1 MKSILLCR
9 PAFTF
14 KHFTFLSIPY
24 PVYKAATALLLCLS
38 FSLLAFAQQQTGTVK
53 GTITLANG
61 NTIPLVSI
69 TLTGVKATKTD
80 ERGNYILTSIP
91 AGTYTLTV
99 KHIGLVPQNRQ
110 ISVKANETVTADF
123 VLREDNETLKEVVIT
138 SGYNKFAKKETD
150 GVAKLP
156 LKNLENPQVYNVVPK
171 DLLQD
176 QVIISY
182 NDVLKNVTGVSQGL
196 VNGSNSFYMR
206 GFSNQSLLR
215 NGVQDNKDNSLE
227 VANIERIEVLKGPSA
242 TLFGNS
248 LTSFGGLINRVTKK
262 PFDTFKG
269 EVTYTIGGYD
279 LSRITADINT
289 PLNKEKGLLL
299 RTNIAYHDEGNY
311 MDAGF
316 TRRLFIAPSLLY
328 QANDRLSISLDAEIY
343 QQKSNDFHRLFP
355 ENSFTQTNTKSLGLN
370 WKRYYQGNDLT
381 ESKPSVS
388 LIAEMNYKLSDGWK
402 SQTILSQTKH
412 SSDGYRVWNEIHG
425 DSVNRNIRYSNS
437 NYNTIETQQNFTGD
451 FKIGNHRNRLVIG
464 LDYFTTRSNENFL
477 IAYPFDKVKLIGKD
491 PEYTNISKQTV
502 DAALAKLSPIR
513 NISSQSTYS
522 AYFSDVFNI
531 TSDFIA
537 MVSLRF
543 DNFSSGGSYNVTA
556 DTTTGK
562 YNQTNLSPKLGLVYQ
577 VIPKKVS
584 LFGNYMNGFTNNGP
598 VIQPD
603 GERTTFKP
611 SNANQ
616 WELGFKID
624 LLDGMLNSTFSY
636 YDIKVKD
643 VIRLDPNRVG
653 FSIQDGGQA
662 SKGFEGELIAN
673 FAKGFNVV
681 AGYSHNKAYTI
692 NTYPDID
699 GLRQWTGPAETA
711 NLWFNYA
718 LQGKT
723 LKGLSLGIGGNYN
736 SKSYISQSRS
746 TGEFYIPSYAV
757 LNAVTSYENR
767 IFRLSFKLDNLTNEV
782 YWGSYVNQMM
792 PRRFSATVAFKL

>member
-1 MKSILLCR
+1 MKSFLLCR
-9 PAFTF
+9 CTF
-14 KHFTFLSIPY
+14 IYKNFILSSIPRQ
-24 PVYKAATALLLCLS
+24 VYQVTTVLLLCLS
-38 FSLLAFAQQQTGTVK
+38 FSLSALAQQQNGSVQ

-61 NTIPLVSI
+61 NITPLVTV
-69 TLTGVKATKTD
+69 TLTGGKATKTN
-80 ERGNYILTSIP
+80 ERGDYILNNIP
-91 AGTYTLTV
+91 AGTYTLTI
-99 KHIGLVPQNRQ
+99 KHIGLVSQSKQVIVR
-110 ISVKANETVTADF
+110 VNETAIANF
-123 VLREDNETLKEVVIT
+123 VLSEDNLALQEVVIT
-138 SGYNKFAKKETD
+138 SGYNKFAKKETE

-176 QVIISY
+176 QVIVSY

-215 NGVQDNKDNSLE
+215 NGVQDNKDNSLD

-269 EVTYTIGGYD
+269 EVTYTIGGFD
-279 LSRITADINT
+279 LNRITADINT

-299 RTNIAYHDEGNY
+299 RTNIAYHDEGSY

-328 QANDRLSISLDAEIY
+328 NVNDRLSISLDAEIY

-355 ENSFTQTNTKSLGLN
+355 ENSFTKTNTETLGLN

-388 LIAEMNYKLSDGWK
+388 LIGEVNYKLSDDWK
-402 SQTILSQTKH
+402 SQTILSQTKS

-437 NYNTIETQQNFTGD
+437 NYNAIEAQQNFTGD

-464 LDYFTTRSNENFL
+464 LDYYTNRANENFL
-477 IAYPFDKVKLIGKD
+477 IAYPYDKVKLTRKD
-491 PEYTNISKQTV
+491 PEYTNISKPAV

-513 NISSQSTYS
+513 NISSQSVYG

-531 TSDFIA
+531 TDNFMA
-537 MVSLRF
+537 MVSLRV
-543 DNFSSGGSYNVTA
+543 DNFRSGGSYDVTA

-577 VIPKKVS
+577 VIPQKVS
-584 LFGNYMNGFTNNGP
+584 LFGNYMNGFSNNGP

-616 WELGFKID
+616 WELGFKIE

-662 SKGFEGELIAN
+662 SKGFEAELIAN
-673 FAKGFNVV
+673 FAKGLNVV
-681 AGYSHNKAYTI
+681 AGYSHNNAYTT
-692 NTYPDID
+692 NTDPDID

-718 LQGKT
+718 FQGKT

-736 SKSYISQSRS
+736 SKNYISQSRS
-746 TGEFYIPSYAV
+746 TGEFYIPSYTV
-757 LNAVTSYENR
+757 LNAVTSYENKT
-767 IFRLSFKLDNLTNEV
+767 FRLAFKLDNLTNKV

-792 PRRFSATVAFKL
+792 PRRFSVNLAVKI

>member
-1 MKSILLCR
+1 MKSFLLCR
-9 PAFTF
+9 CTFTF
-14 KHFTFLSIPY
+14 KSFSPLTIPHRG
-24 PVYKAATALLLCLS
+24 YKAITALLLFLS
-38 FSLLAFAQQQTGTVK
+38 FSLFAFAQQTGSIK
-53 GTITLANG
+53 GKITLANG
-61 NTIPLVSI
+61 NTTPLVTVS
-69 TLTGVKATKTD
+69 LTGVKATKTD
-80 ERGNYILTSIP
+80 ESGNYLLTNIP
-91 AGTYTLTV
+91 AGTYTLSI
-99 KHIGLVPQNRQ
+99 KHIGLASQNRQ
-110 ISVKANETVTADF
+110 ITLKANETVTADF
-123 VLREDNETLKEVVIT
+123 VLSEDNQTLKEVVIT
-138 SGYNKFAKKETD
+138 SGYNKFAKKETE

-171 DLLQD
+171 DLLLD
-176 QVIISY
+176 QMIVSY

-215 NGVQDNKDNSLE
+215 NGVQDNKDNSLD
-227 VANIERIEVLKGPSA
+227 VANIERIEVIKGPSA

-262 PFDTFKG
+262 PFNTFKG
-269 EVTYTIGGYD
+269 EVSYTIGGYD
-279 LSRITADINT
+279 LNRITADINT
-289 PLNKEKGLLL
+289 PLDIKKGLLL
-299 RTNIAYHDEGNY
+299 RTNIAYHDDGNY

-316 TRRLFIAPSLLY
+316 TKRLFIAPSLLY
-328 QANDRLSISLDAEIY
+328 NVNDRLSISLDAEIY

-355 ENSFTQTNTKSLGLN
+355 ENSFTKTNTESLGLN

-388 LIAEMNYKLSDGWK
+388 LIAEVNYKLSDEWK
-402 SQTILSQTKH
+402 SQSIVSQTKS

-437 NYNTIETQQNFTGD
+437 NYNTIEVQQNFTGD
-451 FKIGNHRNRLVIG
+451 FKIGGHRNRLVIG
-464 LDYFTTRSNENFL
+464 LDYYTNRANESFL
-477 IAYPFDKVKLIGKD
+477 IAYPFDKLKLTGKG
-491 PEYTNISKQTV
+491 PEYTNISKQNV
-502 DAALAKLSPIR
+502 DLALAKLSPIR
-513 NISSQSTYS
+513 NISSQSTYG

-531 TSDFIA
+531 TTDFMA
-537 MVSLRF
+537 MVSLRV
-543 DNFSSGGSYNVTA
+543 DNFRSGGSYDVTA

-577 VIPKKVS
+577 VIPEKVS

-598 VIQPD
+598 VVQPD
-603 GERTTFKP
+603 GERSTFKP

-616 WELGFKID
+616 WELGFKMD
-624 LLDGMLNSTFSY
+624 LLDGKLSSTFSY

-643 VIRLDPNRVG
+643 VIRLDPNRAG

-681 AGYSHNKAYTI
+681 AGYSHNKAYTV
-692 NTYPDID
+692 NTDPDID

-711 NLWFNYA
+711 NLWLNYA
-718 LQGKT
+718 FQNKT
-723 LKGLSLGIGGNYN
+723 LRGLSLGVGGNYN
-736 SKSYISQSRS
+736 SKNYISQSRS
-746 TGEFYIPSYAV
+746 TGEFYIPSYTV
-757 LNAVTSYENR
+757 LNAVAGYENS
-767 IFRLSFKLDNLTNEV
+767 IFRLNFKLDNLTNKL

>member
-1 MKSILLCR
+1 MKSFLLCR
-9 PAFTF
+9 CSFTH
-14 KHFTFLSIPY
+14 KNFTLFNIPRRG
-24 PVYKAATALLLCLS
+24 YKAATLLFLCLS
-38 FSLLAFAQQQTGTVK
+38 FSLSALAQQTGTVK

-61 NTIPLVSI
+61 NTTPLVSV

-80 ERGNYILTSIP
+80 ESGNYILTNIP
-91 AGTYTLTV
+91 AGSYTLTV
-99 KHIGLVPQNRQ
+99 KHIGLVSQNRQ
-110 ISVKANETVTADF
+110 ITVKPNETVIAHF
-123 VLREDNETLKEVVIT
+123 VLSEDNQTLQEVVIS
-138 SGYNKFAKKETD
+138 SGYNKFARKETQ

-156 LKNLENPQVYNVVPK
+156 LKDLENPQVYSVVPK
-171 DLLQD
+171 ELLQD
-176 QVIISY
+176 QVIVSY

-215 NGVQDNKDNSLE
+215 NGVQDNKDNSLD

-269 EVTYTIGGYD
+269 EVTYTIGGFD
-279 LSRITADINT
+279 LNRITADINT

-316 TRRLFIAPSLLY
+316 TKRLFIAPSLLY
-328 QANDRLSISLDAEIY
+328 NVNDRLSISLDAEIY

-355 ENSFTQTNTKSLGLN
+355 ENSFTKTNTESLGLN

-388 LIAEMNYKLSDGWK
+388 LIAEVNYKLSDKWK
-402 SQTILSQTKH
+402 SQTILSQTKS

-437 NYNTIETQQNFTGD
+437 NYNTIEAQQNFTGD
-451 FKIGNHRNRLVIG
+451 FMIGHHRNRLVIG
-464 LDYFTTRSNENFL
+464 LDYYTNRANENFL
-477 IAYPFDKVKLIGKD
+477 IAYPFDKVKLTGKD
-491 PEYTNISKQTV
+491 PEYTNISKQKV

-513 NISSQSTYS
+513 NITSQSTYS

-531 TSDFIA
+531 TNNFMA
-537 MVSLRF
+537 MVSFRLN
-543 DNFSSGGSYNVTA
+543 NFRSPGSYNVTA
-556 DTTTGK
+556 DETTGK

-577 VIPKKVS
+577 VIPQKVS
-584 LFGNYMNGFTNNGP
+584 LFGNYMNGFANNEPGT
-598 VIQPD
+598 QPT
-603 GERTTFKP
+603 GQKITFKP

-643 VIRLDPNRVG
+643 VVRQDPDG
-653 FSIQDGGQA
+653 FNFQDGGQA

-681 AGYSHNKAYTI
+681 AGYSHNNAYTI
-692 NTYPDID
+692 NTNADID

-711 NLWFNYA
+711 NLWLNYA
-718 LQGKT
+718 FQSKD

-736 SKSYISQSRS
+736 SKNYISQSRS
-746 TGEFYIPSYAV
+746 AGEFYIPSYTV
-757 LNAVTSYENR
+757 LNAVAGYEKS
-767 IFRLSFKLDNLTNEV
+767 IFRLSFKMDNLTNKV

-792 PRRFSATVAFKL
+792 PRRFSVNVAVKF